1 MNALPIPPLPAA
13 RKAVLST
20 TVANKSLMVC
30 PASNAG
36 FASTST
42 AVLGTAVA
50 PQPASNMSRDSTST
64 EIANLL
70 PSRPSHSPPRHSA
83 VTGALTSNHRRLC
96 STAPNLYW

>member
-1 MNALPIPPLPAA
+1 MPFHLPAA

-20 TVANKSLMVC
+20 TVVNTSLMVC

-36 FASTST
+36 FASKST

-50 PQPASNMSRDSTST
+50 PQPASNMSPDSTST

-83 VTGALTSNHRRLC
+83 FTGALTSNYKRLC